1 MHQECSRC
9 LIDRADFM
17 GGWGNHPSNFSKVGQ
32 ESWFLT
38 EVGQKVDLNEKKKIV
53 IYYLFLDIYDQKLIK
68 KWLKSDQLL
77 IILYFV
83 WYSLIFLYSWIWKGD
98 R

>member
-17 GGWGNHPSNFSKVGQ
+17 GGWGSHPSNFSKVGQ

-38 EVGQKVDLNEKKKIV
+38 EVGQKCWFKREKSQIS
-53 IYYLFLDIYDQKLIK
+53 LFFCIILAINDQKIIK
-68 KWLKSDQLL
+68 KWLKSDQR
-77 IILYFV
+77 
-83 WYSLIFLYSWIWKGD
+83 G
-98 R
+98 